1 MNISHRNDIQGL
13 RAIAVLAVI
22 VFHFNREWLPGGF
35 VGVDIFFVIS
45 GFLITTILI
54 REKDNP
60 HYSLRITL
68 NNFYFSRIRRIV
80 PAYIFMLTII
90 MLVASW
96 LFLSQDFHI
105 FVNSLKNAII
115 FNSNSYF
122 SDFGDY
128 FAPASHELPLLHTW
142 SLAVEIKFYLIIP
155 FFILFCPTS
164 WLKWTLA
171 TLLIGLTIFSE
182 YQLRFL
188 AIEQSTYYSLYARL
202 PEFFAGGLTAL
213 CAIKYSEDRLPVW
226 LGALGLI
233 IIILSV
239 IAQPALGV
247 FPGAAALIPVVG
259 CMLLLSQPAQGWV
272 GRLLRSKALVWIGA
286 LSYSLYLWHWPVL
299 AFLRYYS
306 GEEMLSIKLSI
317 VFILTTL
324 LLSMLSYYFVEHRFR
339 IPVAKDKHA
348 LAWLLLIACVCAAAF
363 SMFKVNDRFTVN
375 DLPIEYQRYADPE
388 IICHGQIIGECLRG
402 DLSSDREVL
411 VLGDSHAA
419 MLNNFFDYLGKTIGF
434 KARIITA
441 SSCMT
446 IPSFDYP
453 RIPEWAQESCLN
465 QIKFAKTFISK
476 NKVIFIGGMW
486 SYHFSFPSFEKS
498 LSEFIS
504 TYEKGHSIYFL
515 PQIPLLD
522 NNIERLNRFN
532 KLGFDKTPIIDN
544 NYVVANELLNNMIA
558 PYPKVSIVDAK
569 IDVSTWLT
577 FSSLNYSDKSHLNE
591 VGSYEYARMYFNAIA
606 AIFKKTEMETESDLT
621 VKNTKNI
628 K

>member
-1 MNISHRNDIQGL
+1 MSIFHRNDIQGL

-60 HYSLRITL
+60 HYSLRIIF
-68 NNFYFSRIRRIV
+68 NNFYVSRIRRII
-80 PAYIFMLTII
+80 PAYMFMLGII
-90 MLVASW
+90 MLMASW
-96 LFLSQDFHI
+96 FFIPQDFNI
-105 FVNSLKNAII
+105 FVDSLKDAIF

-122 SDFGDY
+122 SNFGNY
-128 FAPASHELPLLHTW
+128 FAPASHEQPLLHTW
-142 SLAVEIKFYLIIP
+142 SLAVEIKFYLIAP
-155 FFILFCPTS
+155 LFILFCPTS

-171 TLLIGLTIFSE
+171 TLLIGLTAFAE

-213 CAIKYSEDRLPVW
+213 FTIKHLEGRLPDW
-226 LGALGLI
+226 LGVLGLI
-233 IIILSV
+233 IIILAV
-239 IAQPALGV
+239 IVQPALGV
-247 FPGAAALIPVVG
+247 FPGASALIPVVG

-272 GRLLRSKALVWIGA
+272 GCLLRNKALVWIGA

-306 GEEMLSIKLSI
+306 GQEVLNIYLSII
-317 VFILTTL
+317 FILITL
-324 LLSMLSYYFVEHRFR
+324 FLSMLSYYFIEHRFR
-339 IPVAKDKHA
+339 IPVAKDKQA
-348 LAWLLLIACVCAAAF
+348 STWSLLIACVCAAAF
-363 SMFKVNDRFTVN
+363 SMFKVNNIFTVN
-375 DLPIEYQRYADPE
+375 DLPLEYQRYADPE
-388 IICHGQIIGECLRG
+388 TICHGKIIGDCLRG

-419 MLNNFFDYLGKTIGF
+419 MLNNFFDFLGKRIGF

-465 QIKFAKTFISK
+465 QIKYAKSFISK
-476 NKVIFIGGMW
+476 NKIIFIGGMW
-486 SYHFSFPSFEKS
+486 SYHFTFPTFEKS
-498 LSEFIS
+498 LSEFIRE
-504 TYEKGHSIYFL
+504 YEKEHSIYFL
-515 PQIPLLD
+515 PQIPLLE
-522 NNIERLNRFN
+522 NNIERLKRFN
-532 KLGFDKTPIIDN
+532 KLGFDKKPIIDN
-544 NYVVANELLNNMIA
+544 NYVVANELLTNIISL
-558 PYPKVSIVDAK
+558 YPKVSIVDAK
-569 IDVSTWLT
+569 IDVSSWLT

-591 VGSYEYARMYFNAIA
+591 VGAYEYAKMYFNAIA
-606 AIFKKTEMETESDLT
+606 AIFKKAEMEKIDLT
-621 VKNTKNI
+621 VKDTKNI
-628 K
+628 Q

>member
-1 MNISHRNDIQGL
+1 MSISHRNDVQGL

-54 REKDNP
+54 REKGSP
-60 HYSLRITL
+60 HYSLRIIL
-68 NNFYFSRIRRIV
+68 NKFYFSRIQRIF
-80 PAYIFMLTII
+80 PAYLFMLAIV

-96 LFLSQDFHI
+96 LFISQDFNS
-105 FVNSLKNAII
+105 FVDSLKNAIL

-122 SDFGDY
+122 SAFGDY
-128 FAPASHELPLLHTW
+128 FAPATHEQPLLHTW
-142 SLAVEIKFYLIIP
+142 SLAVEIKFYLMAP
-155 FFILFCPTS
+155 LFILFCPTS

-171 TLLIGLTIFSE
+171 SLLIGLTICAE

-202 PEFFAGGLTAL
+202 PEFFAGSLTAL
-213 CAIKYSEDRLPVW
+213 YAIKSSEDRLPDW
-226 LGALGLI
+226 LGSLGLI
-233 IIILSV
+233 IIIIAV
-239 IAQPALGV
+239 IVQPALGG

-272 GRLLRSKALVWIGA
+272 GRLLRRKSLVWIGA

-306 GEEMLSIKLSI
+306 GEEVLSINLSI
-317 VFILTTL
+317 VFISMTFF
-324 LLSMLSYYFVEHRFR
+324 LSMLSYYFVEHRFR
-339 IPVAKDKHA
+339 IPVAKDKHV
-348 LAWLLLIACVCAAAF
+348 LAWLLLIACVCMAAF
-363 SMFKVNDRFTVN
+363 SMFKINDQFTVN
-375 DLPIEYQRYADPE
+375 DMPLEYQRYADPE
-388 IICHGQIIGECLRG
+388 TICHGQIVGECLRG
-402 DLSSDREVL
+402 DLSSDKEVL

-419 MLNNFFDYLGKTIGF
+419 MLNNFFDYLGKRIGF

-453 RIPEWAQESCLN
+453 RIPEWAQENCRN
-465 QIKFAKTFISK
+465 QIKFAKTLISK
-476 NKVIFIGGMW
+476 NKVIFIGAMW

-504 TYEKGHSIYFL
+504 EYEKGHSIYFL

-532 KLGFDKTPIIDN
+532 RLGFNKTPIIDN
-544 NYVVANELLNNMIA
+544 NYVVANELLNNIVSL
-558 PYPKVSIVDAK
+558 YPKVSIVNAK
-569 IDVSTWLT
+569 IDVSSWLT

-591 VGSYEYARMYFNAIA
+591 VGSYEYAKMYFNPIA
-606 AIFKKTEMETESDLT
+606 TIFKKKEMETEPELN
-621 VKNTKNI
+621 VKTIKNI
-628 K
+628 